1 MLEGRKQQIKVFAL
15 NLGADDEKSCE
26 MQDAGVRLDK
36 WGYEPLHL

>member
-26 MQDAGVRLDK
+26 MQGS
-36 WGYEPLHL
+36 